1 MYIKKLELLNFQVIK
16 EFNADFEGNVYFITG
31 DNELGKS
38 TLLKAIGALLTG
50 ERDAVLRKGE
60 EKGFAK
66 MVVGDSGKEYEVS
79 LKFTKANP
87 RGVLSIKGDKMQS
100 SNVSMLQELF
110 GYQNFDAVEFCS
122 WSETADGRRKQ
133 IEVVKSLLPQ
143 KVQDRIN
150 EIDADVKAKKA
161 ERTDLNRD
169 IKLLSAQVKASKQ
182 GLATGDEKKYTTRM
196 DVSDLLKVQQK
207 QAENDAKAT
216 LVRSKLQERVDQLA
230 AIPQKIEGAKAKYE
244 QTKAAIEDE
253 LRIAQERFNQLKA
266 ELDKRNTMAFEEF
279 ENAQKEISA
288 EKADAEERK
297 ANCESWLKDYE
308 STIRTAADTDAIAQA
323 QAHNEKVAI
332 VEGYLARK
340 AELDKVQATFDNLG
354 GEVEKLQTERA
365 EIIENANLPIS
376 GLSFTEDG
384 LTLNN
389 MPFMDGVVSDSQKME
404 VAAKLIIAAN
414 PTVKV
419 FRIARGES
427 LGAKRLKT
435 ILDVAKANGFQGFI
449 ENVKRGQETM
459 QVEEYTEN

>member
-50 ERDAVLRKGE
+50 ERDEVLRKGE

-66 MVVGDSGKEYEVS
+66 MVVGDGGKEYEVS

-87 RGVLSIKGDKMQS
+87 RGVLSIKGEKIQS
-100 SNVSMLQELF
+100 SNVSMLQDLF

-122 WSETADGRRKQ
+122 WSETAEGRRKQ
-133 IEVVKSLLPQ
+133 IEVVKGLLPQ

-161 ERTDLNRD
+161 ERTELNRD

-182 GLATGDEKKYTTRM
+182 GLADGDEKKYTTRM
-196 DVSDLLKVQQK
+196 DVSDLLKVQQERA
-207 QAENDAKAT
+207 QMDAKAEV
-216 LVRSKLQERVDQLA
+216 VRGKLQERISQLE
-230 AIPQKIEGAKAKYE
+230 AIPQRLDDAKAKYE
-244 QTKAAIEDE
+244 QRKSTIEEE
-253 LRIAQERFNQLKA
+253 LRIAQERFNQLKE
-266 ELDKRNTMAFEEF
+266 ELDKRNNMAFEAF
-279 ENAQKEISA
+279 ENAQKEINA
-288 EKADAEERK
+288 EKSDAEERK
-297 ANCESWLKDYE
+297 ANCEDWLSKYE
-308 STIRTAADTDAIAQA
+308 AYKANEADTDAIEQA

-340 AELDKVQATFDNLG
+340 NELDKVQANFDDLG
-354 GEVEKLQTERA
+354 GEVEKLQAERTEL
-365 EIIENANLPIS
+365 IEKADLPIN

-384 LTLNN
+384 LTLNE
-389 MPFMDGVVSDSQKME
+389 MPFADGVVSDSQKME

-449 ENVKRGQETM
+449 ENVKRGQDTM
-459 QVEEYTEN
+459 QVEEYTED